1 MQKNEILKTFNRTK
15 DKLIVA
21 GNGPSLGN
29 IDYTRMPEDYD
40 VFRCNQFYFEDKYF
54 LGKKVK
60 AFFAVPHVFYYQY
73 YTYKKLLQ
81 SKQYDIENIV
91 ISSWRFLEGR
101 ILSRGDKHFLYA
113 FPKVIRGYRFL
124 EDRALGFQAMEELLE
139 KLNFEYFYNN
149 RVATSGVY
157 MCIFGVFAGY
167 KEIYITGIDFYA
179 NGGKYIHNITN
190 KQNFLSV
197 YPDFDGVPSKWHS
210 QDYDQEILTLLKS
223 LGVKFYS
230 LSKESA
236 INTLLSPPLL
246 PMRHWINL
254 STA

>member
-1 MQKNEILKTFNRTK
+1 
-15 DKLIVA
+15 
-21 GNGPSLGN
+21 
-29 IDYTRMPEDYD
+29 YTRMPEDYD

-101 ILSRGDKHFLYA
+101 ILSRGDKNFLYA
-113 FPKVIRGYRFL
+113 FPKVIQGHRFL

-179 NGGKYIHNITN
+179 NGGKYIHNITD
-190 KQNFLSV
+190 KQNFLSA

-236 INTLLSPPLL
+236 INTLLSPPPLL
-246 PMRHWINL
+246 PMWHWINL